1 MIVKDGKVSDYD
13 LRSFYENQKIK
24 YIFILEIDENYEF
37 KVFLNQEDYSK
48 FVGKILRGFDVNQ
61 MLDIVEKQVSFEVD
75 DFDNITKLI
84 LLNNIELE
92 INSTN

>member
-1 MIVKDGKVSDYD
+1 MIVKNGKVSDYD

-24 YIFILEIDENYEF
+24 YIFILEIDEEYEF
-37 KVFLNQEDYSK
+37 KVYLNQEDYSK
-48 FVGKILRGFDVNQ
+48 FVSKILSGFDVNQ
-61 MLDIVEKQVSFEVD
+61 MIDIVEKQVSFEVD